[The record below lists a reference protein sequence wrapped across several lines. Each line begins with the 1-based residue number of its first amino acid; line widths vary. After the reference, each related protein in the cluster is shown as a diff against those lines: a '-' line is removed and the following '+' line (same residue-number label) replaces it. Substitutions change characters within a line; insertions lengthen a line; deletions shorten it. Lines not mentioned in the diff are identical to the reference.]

1 MKSIILIF
9 LTSATALFA
18 QQTQETVLELDPAQ
32 THVQFT
38 LRDILHTVQG
48 SFKLKRGVVH
58 YDFTTG
64 KSSGEI
70 AIDARSGN
78 SGSEA
83 RDQRMQ
89 KNILESD
96 RYPEIVFIPDHVEGS
111 LAEAKIH
118 GLFRIHGA
126 DHEMT
131 LVIKAVPNENRLNV
145 RTQFIV
151 PYVDWG
157 MKNPSTL
164 FLRVGDKVH
173 IEVDALGRLVPAA
186 AGAVAVGQKP
196 AQASSR

>member
-18 QQTQETVLELDPAQ
+18 QQAQETVLELDPAQ

-38 LRDILHTVQG
+38 LSDILHTVQG
-48 SFKLKRGVVH
+48 SFRLKRGVVR

-70 AIDARSGN
+70 VIDARSGN

-83 RDQRMQ
+83 RDKRMH

-96 RYPEIVFIPDHVEGS
+96 RYPDIVFIPDHVEGS
-111 LAEAKIH
+111 IAEAKIH

-131 LVIKAVPNENRLNV
+131 MVIKAVPNENELNV
-145 RTQFIV
+145 RTEFIV

-164 FLRVGDKVH
+164 FLRVGDKVR
-173 IEVDALGRLVPAA
+173 IDVDALGRVEPAA
-186 AGAVAVGQKP
+186 VSAVAMGP
-196 AQASSR
+196 MSAQASPR